1 MTSDPHA
8 ASPEV
13 LPDLMDL
20 DDLLKDIP
28 PLSSPHDW
36 AAPELFPDDAEFDDF
51 LSWLRTERSGL
62 A

>member
-1 MTSDPHA
+1 MTSDPQP

-20 DDLLKDIP
+20 DDLLKDVQ

-36 AAPELFPDDAEFDDF
+36 AAPELFPDDAEFDEF